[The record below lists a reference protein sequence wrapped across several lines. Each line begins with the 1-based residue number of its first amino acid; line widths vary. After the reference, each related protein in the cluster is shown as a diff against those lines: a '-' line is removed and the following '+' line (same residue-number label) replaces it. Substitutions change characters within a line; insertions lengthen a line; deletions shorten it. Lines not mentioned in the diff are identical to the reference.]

1 MVALLVSGV
10 ASFVFDQFSK
20 RAVQSRLA
28 TRSLDYP
35 LGLRIHFVASSRLI
49 YGTSSARAGFM
60 LLWIAAALS
69 ALVLMLFTPSF
80 TSGLSQIAL
89 GAAFGGAAGNL
100 ADIVRSQR
108 VVDFV
113 DFGWWPAFNFA
124 DVAIIVGL
132 PLALIT

>member
-1 MVALLVSGV
+1 MVALLASGV

-35 LGLRIHFVASSRLI
+35 LGLRIHFVLI

>member
-1 MVALLVSGV
+1 MVALLASGV

-89 GAAFGGAAGNL
+89 GAAFGGA
-100 ADIVRSQR
+100 
-108 VVDFV
+108 VDFV